1 MQTSYIYSVSRVNT
15 LREFL
20 LTKADIERLLVATP
34 GDDLHSALKET
45 YLAPYI
51 TRVPDEDMSAAIE
64 VTLVD
69 AKRMIHRIAPAGD
82 MFRVL
87 WVHYDIHNLR
97 VFAKAKATGASFVE
111 LAQYV
116 SQRGIYEPI
125 TLHENAENGTL
136 DSMQVG
142 WNAQSVYNQATALVA
157 EGKLEAVDALFDAL
171 YFETSQ
177 TIAKKSGDAFISKYL
192 TATID
197 IYNLKSRL
205 RALTHE
211 SVNENA
217 ITFITGGSFHKESII
232 TKEDVLASFSRLG
245 GTVYW
250 QDAVDTYNKT
260 ANTTTLDVRADEY
273 LVELA
278 KTESHDMF
286 SSASLVLYY
295 LLCRQAAANVRTIV
309 VGKNSGMSEEAIR
322 ANLRMSHV
330 ND

>member
-15 LREFL
+15 LRDFL
-20 LTKADIERLLVATP
+20 LTKEEIERLLVATP
-34 GDDLHSALKET
+34 GEDLHSAIKET

-51 TRVPDEDMSAAIE
+51 TQVPDEDVMAAIE

-97 VFAKAKATGASFVE
+97 VFAKAKASNIPFVE

-116 SQRGIYEPI
+116 SQRGIYEPV
-125 TLHENAENGTL
+125 TLYENAENGKL
-136 DSMQVG
+136 DAMQAG
-142 WNAQSVYNQATALVA
+142 WSAQSVYNQAVALVA
-157 EGKLEAVDALFDAL
+157 DGKTEAVDALFDAL

-177 TIAKKSGDAFISKYL
+177 MIAKKSGDTFISKYL

-197 IYNLKSRL
+197 IYNLRSQL
-205 RALTHE
+205 RALTHG
-211 SVNENA
+211 SVRENA
-217 ITFITGGSFHKESII
+217 ITFISGGSFHKEAIA
-232 TKEDVLASFSRLG
+232 TEQEVLAAFSRLG
-245 GTVYW
+245 GAEYW
-250 QDAVDTYNKT
+250 QDAVDSYTKT
-260 ANTTTLDVRADEY
+260 FNTTALDVRADEY
-273 LVELA
+273 IVELA

-286 SSASLVLYY
+286 SPASLALYY
-295 LLCRQAAANVRTIV
+295 LLCRQAAANIRTVV

>member
-1 MQTSYIYSVSRVNT
+1 MNTSYIYSVSRVNT

-34 GDDLHSALKET
+34 GVDLHSALKET
-45 YLAPYI
+45 YLAPYL
-51 TRVPDEDMSAAIE
+51 TRVPDEDMAAAIE
-64 VTLVD
+64 MTLVD
-69 AKRMIHRIAPAGD
+69 AKRTIHRIAPIGD

-97 VFAKAKATGASFVE
+97 VFAKAKATNKSFLE
-111 LAQYV
+111 LATYV
-116 SQRGIYEPI
+116 SQRGIYEPV

-142 WNAQSVYNQATALVA
+142 WNAQSVYNQAVALVL
-157 EGKLEAVDALFDAL
+157 EGKPEAVDALFDAL
-171 YFETSQ
+171 YFATSQ
-177 TIAKKSGDAFISKYL
+177 SIAKKSNDKFISKYL
-192 TATID
+192 IAATD

-205 RALTHE
+205 RALAHD
-211 SVNENA
+211 SVEENA
-217 ITFITGGSFHKESII
+217 TTFIAGGSFHKEAVA
-232 TKEDVLASFSRLG
+232 TKEDVLATFARLG
-245 GTVYW
+245 GTAYW
-250 QDAVDTYNKT
+250 QEAIDSYNKT
-260 ANTTTLDVRADEY
+260 ANSTTLDVRADEY

-278 KTESHDMF
+278 KAESHDMF

-309 VGKNSGMSEEAIR
+309 VGKNSGMSEVAIR